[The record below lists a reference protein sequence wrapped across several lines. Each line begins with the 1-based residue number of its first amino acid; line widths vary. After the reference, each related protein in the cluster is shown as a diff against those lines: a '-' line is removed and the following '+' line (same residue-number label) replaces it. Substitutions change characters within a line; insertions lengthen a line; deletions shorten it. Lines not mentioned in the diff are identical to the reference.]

1 MKNMGTLASKFLDSK
16 TFYNLSVLASPKARC
31 YGCRTW
37 HQRNHLFRN
46 KGRRYCASCT
56 PSDTF
61 HDVIGGDYQPL
72 PPQHILKEDS
82 PLL

>member
-1 MKNMGTLASKFLDSK
+1 MGKLASKFMDSK
-16 TFYNLSVLASPKARC
+16 TFYNLSQLAVPKARC
-31 YGCRTW
+31 FKCRAW
-37 HQRNHLFRN
+37 HQRSHLFKN
-46 KGRRYCASCT
+46 LGKRYCASCT

-61 HDVIGGDYQPL
+61 TNVIGGNYQPL